1 MGDVVKPIMFTVV
14 TPSVTIKPIMVTLVS
29 VSVAINPIRLS
40 VVMLSVVALLNGTTC
55 LVQF

>member
-1 MGDVVKPIMFTVV
+1 VGDVVKPIILTVV

-29 VSVAINPIRLS
+29 VSVTINPIRLS